1 MFFSTSLKQH
11 VMKSQ
16 IYRLKSQNEKM
27 FQKMFQFSAEKNVF
41 FLSYLKFTKR
51 NQVYKKQQSKA
62 YITIT
67 KMI

>member
-1 MFFSTSLKQH
+1 MKKCFKKCFSFLLK
-11 VMKSQ
+11 
-16 IYRLKSQNEKM
+16 KM
-27 FQKMFQFSAEKNVF
+27 FF